1 MPAAG
6 SSATGTSAAAWCA
19 SISTSSST
27 AVHARHALFSTLA
40 IAFRLRARAHVGEC
54 AARRA
59 STGLASAR
67 LPLPL
72 RGRLLR
78 LRVTRGLLSLCLV
91 HTGRL
96 LGRLLPL
103 RLFTGSRLLPRALV
117 LSAGLLPLRLR
128 RISIVLPVLPRRI
141 PIVLPVFPRI
151 IAIVLPSLLVV
162 GCLLRVRRAVVERTR
177 TPVQSVGGRGS
188 GHEPS
193 RRDRGSSG
201 SIVAGISRRR
211 IRDGRRR
218 LLLDHGRRLVLRN
231 VDHILLGRN
240 DLHDILLH
248 CDDLLVIG
256 FQIARRLCFAAENLD
271 RLEHI
276 RLLREH
282 RLTERFGPI
291 EVIAHE
297 GHHLGIGEGD

>member
-1 MPAAG
+1 MNDYLLRLLAAFWVPAAG

-96 LGRLLPL
+96 LGRLLPLRLFTGSRLLSLCLVHTGRLLARLLPL

-248 CDDLLVIG
+248 CDDLLGIG
-256 FQIARRLCFAAENLD
+256 FQIGR
-271 RLEHI
+271 
-276 RLLREH
+276 
-282 RLTERFGPI
+282 P
-291 EVIAHE
+291 
-297 GHHLGIGEGD
+297 